1 VNYKLSQEAREL
13 ALYQRTGLLP
23 KNNVPIIKKVLKRIR
38 LIDRNKEYKNFVRN
52 VAKKEA
58 NNIDKK
64 YFSEIRIK
72 ANIILKHIPKSTS
85 AILDIGCGIAGL
97 DLIFNEYLN
106 LSKIYLLD
114 KTKIDK
120 SIYYG
125 FKETGAFYNSLELAK
140 DTLVQNNVD
149 KNIIKL
155 VDAPSNGVI
164 PLQKESIDLVVSTI
178 SWGFHYPISFYLQS
192 VFNLLNKNGL
202 VILDLRLGKNMK
214 EQINDLSKFFHVEI
228 ISKGNHVKT
237 IKCKK
242 I

>member
-1 VNYKLSQEAREL
+1 MNYKLPQEAREL

-23 KNNVPIIKKVLKRIR
+23 KNNVPIIKKILKRLR
-38 LIDRNKEYKNFVRN
+38 LIDRNKEYKNFVSN
-52 VAKKEA
+52 TAKKEA

-72 ANIILKHIPKSTS
+72 ANIILKHIPIGTS
-85 AILDIGCGIAGL
+85 SILDIGCGIAGL

-114 KTKIDK
+114 KTKIDE
-120 SIYYG
+120 SIWYG
-125 FKETGAFYNSLELAK
+125 FKETAAFYNSLELAK

-149 KNIIKL
+149 KNIIEL
-155 VDAPSNGVI
+155 IDAPSNGVI

-178 SWGFHYPISFYLQS
+178 SWGFHYPISFYLKS

-214 EQINDLSKFFHVEI
+214 KEISDLSKFFHVEI
-228 ISKGNHVKT
+228 ISKGDHSQT

-242 I
+242 K